1 MKAGPAKARSS
12 EWRRSE
18 YVCSSNSD
26 STTSYV
32 VTFSKRTVV
41 ILVMTSLFLFGSSKL
56 WSSSGRFE
64 ALTRCLLWHAMVD
77 TLGITVVHV
86 SARRQYAGHCRR
98 EQPCGRKTPDLTPA
112 GTRPAYM
119 SHQLFCW
126 FPSPSY
132 LQSDAAYLS
141 CDGALGQATWTAA
154 LVTALGRRRS
164 LPRSCAFTLLRARTN
179 TGRAAI
185 DPISM
190 SVASATDSR

>member
-1 MKAGPAKARSS
+1 
-12 EWRRSE
+12 
-18 YVCSSNSD
+18 
-26 STTSYV
+26 
-32 VTFSKRTVV
+32 
-41 ILVMTSLFLFGSSKL
+41 
-56 WSSSGRFE
+56 
-64 ALTRCLLWHAMVD
+64 MVD

-132 LQSDAAYLS
+132 LQSDATYLS
-141 CDGALGQATWTAA
+141 CDGALGRATWTAA

-164 LPRSCAFTLLRARTN
+164 LPRSCAFTLLRARRN

-185 DPISM
+185 DPIPM
-190 SVASATDSR
+190 SVASATDSRQIAGKKSSLTRGRHVYYIERRVAVLRWPLTYEVAYYKLQLSTSHRCQVALAGTPMIGPDARWT